1 MTTITTHTKLH
12 KLLVGTIAAAAAVVP
27 LALTTAPAHAATS
40 GGCTVTPSKPFF
52 DGFNTSG
59 VKQVRYRVTIKCD
72 ANRTVTVLQRR
83 YEDDRAPDA
92 DDYLGATVFVRNF
105 GGSGT
110 KTASTLV
117 SLRNTEGGNEEV
129 YQRVRFQVTSN
140 GVTSPWTSWQTPPSS
155 PSPTEDSSERI
166 GNTP

>member
-12 KLLVGTIAAAAAVVP
+12 KLPSSAPSPPPLLWFPSPSPPRPRTPPPAAAAPSP
-27 LALTTAPAHAATS
+27 L
-40 GGCTVTPSKPFF
+40 SKPFF

-72 ANRTVTVLQRR
+72 ANRTVTVHQRR

-110 KTASTLV
+110 KTASTLLT
-117 SLRNTEGGNEEV
+117 LRNTEKGNEEV
-129 YQRVRFQVTSN
+129 YQRVQFQVTSN
-140 GVTSPWTSWQTPPSS
+140 GVTSPWTSWQNS
-155 PSPTEDSSERI
+155 PLLTIP
-166 GNTP
+166 N

>member
-40 GGCTVTPSKPFF
+40 GGCSVTPSKPFF

-117 SLRNTEGGNEEV
+117 SLRNTEAGNEEV

-140 GVTSPWTSWQTPPSS
+140 GVTSPWTSWQNS
-155 PSPTEDSSERI
+155 PILSIP
-166 GNTP
+166 N